1 MKTFQKI
8 ISALLIGG
16 ASLALSTHALA
27 SETTIAYA
35 ADGTPTTVVK
45 AADLDLDK
53 LGDVQ
58 TLYERVQDAAR
69 TVCAAELRAHVTAPS
84 GWSEKCVKDAVE
96 GAVRQVDNELLTVVH
111 RGAPHRLVRL

>member
-1 MKTFQKI
+1 MKKFRKI
-8 ISALLIGG
+8 LSALSIGG
-16 ASLALSTHALA
+16 ASLALSSHLLA

-45 AADLDLDK
+45 ATGLDLDK

-58 TLYERVQDAAR
+58 ALYERVQDAAR
-69 TVCAAELRAHVTAPS
+69 AVCAAELRAHGTAPA
-84 GWSEKCVKDAVE
+84 GWSEKCVKDAVD